1 LLVCQITAIVSL
13 PKQGEDASSNDSCS
27 RIKVSSQH
35 CVVCGTELK
44 FEEQKPEY
52 CTICGANT
60 IKPDEVQKAS
70 ANCDY
75 QKSLFGLW
83 PGTLILTDKRVFWV
97 KGGVHPV
104 SIHAGTI
111 GGFAASI
118 ANSVNAGQ
126 TQVNVGLSDIA
137 RVETARK
144 GIRSGIAICTK
155 NGEVYK
161 FFSGKLK
168 SWIDM
173 LSQLIG

>member
-1 LLVCQITAIVSL
+1 MNVS
-13 PKQGEDASSNDSCS
+13 
-27 RIKVSSQH
+27 IQH
-35 CVVCGTELK
+35 CAVCGAELK
-44 FEEQKPEY
+44 LEKQKPEH
-52 CTICGANT
+52 CHICGADTDNPGET
-60 IKPDEVQKAS
+60 QKAS
-70 ANCDY
+70 VNCDY

-97 KGGVHPV
+97 KGGVHTV
-104 SIHAGTI
+104 SIHAGTL
-111 GGFAASI
+111 GGLASSV

-137 RVETARK
+137 RVEAARK

-155 NGEVYK
+155 NGEIYK

>member
-1 LLVCQITAIVSL
+1 MEVLC
-13 PKQGEDASSNDSCS
+13 KM
-27 RIKVSSQH
+27 KVSSQH
-35 CVVCGTELK
+35 CAVCGAELK

-52 CTICGANT
+52 CPICGANT
-60 IKPDEVQKAS
+60 VNPDEVPKAS

-111 GGFAASI
+111 GGLAASV

-126 TQVNVGLSDIA
+126 TQVNVSLSDIV
-137 RVETARK
+137 RVEPARK
-144 GIRSGIAICTK
+144 GIRSGIAIGLK

-161 FFSGKLK
+161 FFSGNLK
-168 SWIDM
+168 GWIDM
-173 LSQLIG
+173 MSQLIR